1 MFNPFAKE
9 IEILTET
16 EIEYNFLLPAIK
28 EEDLTEKKES
38 IGYMNPILLQ
48 IKNEKE
54 FLIQNYH
61 KFIYDPNE
69 ISLIY
74 HARKNINDLFKD
86 IDERLIR
93 LRRFNLIAN
102 PIIYD
107 FTLKSGAN
115 VYDKSS
121 SVWINDN
128 GLKNKNFSRNFG
140 GKEENL
146 VTVLE
151 KILKRFGNKVMRA
164 EMQQLKHAD
173 LIMICDDGR
182 YYFDVKGTDKKSIIK
197 MSTLVDMWKHYKSI
211 YNIE

>member
-9 IEILTET
+9 VEILTET

-28 EEDLTEKKES
+28 EEDLSEKKKS

-48 IKNEKE
+48 IKSEKE
-54 FLIQNYH
+54 FLIQSYH

-74 HARKNINDLFKD
+74 QARKNINDLFKD

-93 LRRFNLIAN
+93 LRRFNLIVN

-146 VTVLE
+146 VIVLE

-173 LIMICDDGR
+173 LIMICEDGR

-211 YNIE
+211 YHIE